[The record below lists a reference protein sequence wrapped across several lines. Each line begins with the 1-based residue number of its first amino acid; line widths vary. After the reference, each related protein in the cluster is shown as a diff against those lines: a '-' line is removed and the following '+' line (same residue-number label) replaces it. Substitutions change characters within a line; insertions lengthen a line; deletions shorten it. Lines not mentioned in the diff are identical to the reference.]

1 MNFMNKMERK
11 FGRYAIPNLMYYIV
25 ILYAVGVLVQM
36 MAPAFYIR
44 YLMLDARA
52 ILHGQIWRVVTFMIW
67 PPSGSLFFNL
77 IAIYLY
83 YNLGMTLERVWGTF
97 RFNVYFFMGVIGH
110 VLAALLIYIITGQV
124 YILTTDYLNF
134 SLFFAFAATFPEMQF
149 YLFFVL
155 PIKAKYLALFDGL
168 YFVYGFL
175 FGGMSQRI
183 AIVMSLLNFIVYLFM
198 SRGSRLN
205 PKETRRKQVFHTQ
218 MREAQK
224 TAEKIGRHRCA
235 VCGRTEEDD
244 PNLVFRYCSK
254 CEGDYEYCQDHL
266 YTHKHVTKGGMDPR
280 QANSNQEA

>member
-36 MAPAFYIR
+36 MAPAFYIQ

-149 YLFFVL
+149 YLF
-155 PIKAKYLALFDGL
+155 L
-168 YFVYGFL
+168 YFRSRRSIWHFL
-175 FGGMSQRI
+175 MDSTSSMDSFSAACRRELRSLCLYLILSYTSSCPGG
-183 AIVMSLLNFIVYLFM
+183 
-198 SRGSRLN
+198 
-205 PKETRRKQVFHTQ
+205 
-218 MREAQK
+218 
-224 TAEKIGRHRCA
+224 A
-235 VCGRTEEDD
+235 V
-244 PNLVFRYCSK
+244 
-254 CEGDYEYCQDHL
+254 
-266 YTHKHVTKGGMDPR
+266 
-280 QANSNQEA
+280 

>member
-1 MNFMNKMERK
+1 MNKMERK

-36 MAPAFYIR
+36 MAPAFYIQ

-124 YILTTDYLNF
+124 YILTTDYLE
-134 SLFFAFAATFPEMQF
+134 LFPVFCICGHIPGNA
-149 YLFFVL
+149 VL
-155 PIKAKYLALFDGL
+155 PVFRTSDQGEVSALFDGL
-168 YFVYGFL
+168 
-175 FGGMSQRI
+175 
-183 AIVMSLLNFIVYLFM
+183 LL
-198 SRGSRLN
+198 RLWI
-205 PKETRRKQVFHTQ
+205 PFRRHVAENCDRYVFT
-218 MREAQK
+218 
-224 TAEKIGRHRCA
+224 
-235 VCGRTEEDD
+235 
-244 PNLVFRYCSK
+244 
-254 CEGDYEYCQDHL
+254 
-266 YTHKHVTKGGMDPR
+266 
-280 QANSNQEA
+280 